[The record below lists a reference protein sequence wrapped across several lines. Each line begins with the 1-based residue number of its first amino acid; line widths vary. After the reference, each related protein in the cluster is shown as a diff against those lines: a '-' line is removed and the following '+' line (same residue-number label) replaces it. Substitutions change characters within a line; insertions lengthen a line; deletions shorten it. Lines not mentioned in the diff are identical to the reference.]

1 MKGFVLVNVRIG
13 EAPSVV
19 QQMRSFPEVQS
30 ADMVI
35 GPYDVVAVIDVPN
48 TKAMSELVNQK
59 IHGTPGVD
67 HTVTMLSIEG

>member
-13 EAPSVV
+13 EAPDVV
-19 QQMRSFPEVQS
+19 QQMQSFPEVQS

-35 GPYDVVAVIDVPN
+35 GPYDVVAVIDVPD
-48 TKAMSELVNQK
+48 TKTLSALVNQR
-59 IHGTPGVD
+59 IHGIPGVD